1 MFSHFPVHQCRLWL
15 ELWYHTDS
23 SKNNSGKRL
32 SRKISNCPKIQNKM
46 EFHAVCYYF
55 TILARKCP
63 NKKDYIYKMDVSLS
77 ILPYWSFLWR
87 LKFMSSLTKMFY
99 IFKTSSWNKET
110 LSNYTA
116 KLWERIGRG
125 FQPGY
130 RLDCCEKLLKC
141 CLSERKS
148 QLICMMYATKRF
160 SQHWEYSNSSFDDFA
175 TCRR

>member
-1 MFSHFPVHQCRLWL
+1 MSAFLFEQISSKTTATWRTYYDSNRVIWCLFRDSVRSVGCLVETRRQRQQFNVPNNVFSHFPVHQCRLWL

-55 TILARKCP
+55 TNLARKCP

-116 KLWERIGRG
+116 
-125 FQPGY
+125 
-130 RLDCCEKLLKC
+130 
-141 CLSERKS
+141 
-148 QLICMMYATKRF
+148 
-160 SQHWEYSNSSFDDFA
+160 
-175 TCRR
+175 